1 MTHGDCNSLY
11 TNILLFIDNEL
22 PEPGAHELQIHVG
35 ECPGCS
41 DRLEI
46 EKSNLI
52 ALKRAL
58 SGACDEQISS
68 ILHEHILEQIHQI
81 AEEQAKFEAN
91 PFGAFGEFA
100 GGITQTYISTSFT
113 HTEIT
118 ENGEVHIQIETH
130 EFHQEFPE

>member
-1 MTHGDCNSLY
+1 MSHGDCNSLY

-46 EKSNLI
+46 ERSNVI

-58 SGACDEQISS
+58 SNACNEQISS
-68 ILHEHILEQIHQI
+68 ILQEHILEQIHQL

-91 PFGAFGEFA
+91 PFAAFA
-100 GGITQTYISTSFT
+100 GGVTQTYISTSFT

-118 ENGEVHIQIETH
+118 ENGEVHIQFESH
-130 EFHQEFPE
+130 EFLQEFPE